1 MNLYFTKT
9 KRLMF
14 DEHYNLLFDGDPTEE
29 ERKEISE
36 FIQKRKQENK
46 PLVKRTVLK
55 KKKKIKV

>member
-1 MNLYFTKT
+1 MSIIKERNGVDFIIQSPPL
-9 KRLMF
+9 
-14 DEHYNLLFDGDPTEE
+14 TEE